1 MRIRSTPSG
10 ARSRDVNGLGS
21 GRAWLLLLV
30 LALTFACAEKKAP
43 PMRRDVVP
51 ISAAEAVSRDIPVQV
66 SAIGTVEALS
76 TVSVKSQVNGEVR
89 EVHFKEGQEVKAGD
103 LLFTID
109 ARPFETD
116 LRRAEAN
123 LARDT
128 AQLNQAEANLARDL
142 AQAKN
147 AQVERHRYQQL
158 LEKGVAAPEQYDA
171 ARTTDEALAAAVNAD
186 KAGIE
191 NAREAI
197 RADQAAIDNVKIQL
211 GYCVIRSPIDGRTG
225 SLLVHPGNL
234 VKANDTTAML
244 VINQVSPI
252 YVSFSVPEQHLRDI
266 RTYMATQKLGVQA
279 IIPGEDRR
287 PVEGVLT
294 FIDNAVDS
302 NTGTIRLKG
311 SFTNQDRRLWPG
323 QFVNVVVTLA
333 SQLGAIIVP
342 SEAVQT
348 GQTGPFVFVVKPDM
362 TVELRPI
369 TPGRVVG
376 SVTVID
382 KGVRAGEKVVT
393 DGQIRLMPG
402 SAVQIKEAVQGK

>member
-1 MRIRSTPSG
+1 MWLVCLLVTS
-10 ARSRDVNGLGS
+10 LGS
-21 GRAWLLLLV
+21 GC
-30 LALTFACAEKKAP
+30 TEKKAP
-43 PMRRDVVP
+43 PMMRDIVP
-51 ISAAEAVSRDIPVQV
+51 ISVAEAASRDLPVQV
-66 SAIGTVEALS
+66 SAIGTVEAHS
-76 TVSVKSQVNGEVR
+76 TVAIKSQVNGEIK
-89 EVHFKEGQEVKAGD
+89 EVHFKEGQEVRKGD

-109 ARPFETD
+109 SRTFETE

-123 LARDT
+123 LARDS
-128 AQLNQAEANLARDL
+128 AQINQAEANLARDI

-147 AQVERHRYQQL
+147 AQVERQRYQQL
-158 LEKGVAAPEQYDA
+158 VEKGVAAAEQYDA

-186 KAGIE
+186 RAAIE

-211 GYCVIRSPIDGRTG
+211 GYCIIRSPIDGRAG
-225 SLLVHPGNL
+225 SLLVHAGNL
-234 VKANDTTAML
+234 VKANDTTSML

-252 YVSFSVPEQHLRDI
+252 YVSFSVPEQYLRDL
-266 RTYMATQKLGVQA
+266 RKYMAAQQVGVQA
-279 IIPGEDRR
+279 VFPGEVQR

-323 QFVNVVVTLA
+323 QFVNVIVTMA
-333 SQLGAIIVP
+333 SQRGAIVVP

-348 GQTGPFVFVVKPDM
+348 GQNGAFVFIVKPDM
-362 TVELRPI
+362 TADLRPVS
-369 TPGRVVG
+369 PGRVVG

-382 KGVRAGEKVVT
+382 KGLQAGEKIVT
-393 DGQIRLMPG
+393 DGQIRLRPG
-402 SAVQIKEAVQGK
+402 SQVQIKEAVLGK